1 MPCGGEGIVRVGLL
15 VLLDRELESVFAD
28 VTPESLWSVVLF
40 GPAEASRG
48 NLPRADRVAHDV
60 DVVVGH
66 PADGSTKSHD
76 GEYGGIL

>member
-1 MPCGGEGIVRVGLL
+1 MPCGGEGIVRVDLL

-28 VTPESLWSVVLF
+28 VTPESLWSVDPVW
-40 GPAEASRG
+40 ASRSIRD

-60 DVVVGH
+60 DVVGGH

-76 GEYGGIL
+76 CEHGGIL